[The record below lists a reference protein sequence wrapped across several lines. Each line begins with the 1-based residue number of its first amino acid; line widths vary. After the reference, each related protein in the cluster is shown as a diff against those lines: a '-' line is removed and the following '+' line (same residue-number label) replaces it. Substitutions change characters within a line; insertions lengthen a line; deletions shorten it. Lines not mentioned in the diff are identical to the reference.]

1 MVKWYDSGYMKQ
13 VGLQGRKGFTIVE
26 LVIVIAV
33 IGVLAALTM
42 VAYTSAQR
50 NSNDAAIRADLKT
63 IGGQIQTFIASELRV
78 PTSSADL
85 TSIRMKPT
93 KNSYGAHYVA
103 GGLNYNFLYCYNATT
118 LDFTLVAASKTGNVY
133 KYSDGTREGTGPL
146 VTYLTTCSNNGMS
159 TSTAMWLYSGG
170 VWQYGM

>member
-93 KNSYGAHYVA
+93 E
-103 GGLNYNFLYCYNATT
+103 
-118 LDFTLVAASKTGNVY
+118 AS
-133 KYSDGTREGTGPL
+133 R
-146 VTYLTTCSNNGMS
+146 
-159 TSTAMWLYSGG
+159 
-170 VWQYGM
+170 QR